1 MSPRAAWRLE
11 DAGFTPVYDYVH
23 GKSDWLAADL
33 PSEGT
38 ARLTG
43 MYTRRQVATASED
56 TPAAEA
62 LARLEAQGF
71 GPVVVVNHA
80 GVVMGAAYRD
90 GLRSAGPGA
99 AVKAVMRPGVSTVR
113 PNEETGG
120 LAHRMG
126 HTQVTRVIVTRSD
139 GTLVGLFFASDAPG

>member
-1 MSPRAAWRLE
+1 
-11 DAGFTPVYDYVH
+11 VYDYVP

-33 PSEGT
+33 PFEGM

-43 MYTRRQVATASED
+43 MYTRRQVATVSED

-90 GLRSAGPGA
+90 GLRSADPGA
-99 AVKAVMRPGVSTVR
+99 VVKAMMRPGVSTVR
-113 PNEETGG
+113 PSEETGS
-120 LAHRMG
+120 LVRRMDDM
-126 HTQVTRVIVTRSD
+126 QVTRVIVTRSD